1 MDAPSS
7 PPLESDES
15 GSPDA
20 IGKPRPGADPKNSVI
35 AKLGLFASANWKL
48 TLVVWLATI
57 AGGAWA
63 FLGGLD
69 REGFPPIDVPIAITS
84 GVYFVDD
91 VETVDADLAEPL
103 ARVFAEAEGVESVV
117 MNANPNGFFSII
129 QFESGFTSPEGVA
142 VLEDAARDLQL
153 PPQVQVDFQ
162 TLDAAKFVETY
173 DVLVSVS
180 GPVGV
185 DAESLQ
191 TQAESIRAYLAET
204 PGVTLAETR
213 ELITEA
219 QGLDGTLQERQ
230 TRFSRTYFEGNDGFT
245 PAIQV
250 GLVRDADD
258 ESLDIL
264 KFSDRINER
273 LEDAPVLAEGFRVDV
288 TGDFAVDIRNQ
299 VNSLIGNLITGLIAV
314 TAVTFLL
321 IGWRASLV
329 TAMFMITVMT
339 GALLILFVVGYTL
352 NTITLFSLI
361 LTLGLLVDD
370 AIVIGESIDAT
381 KVEGGTK
388 ERILGISLTRVAL
401 ASLAGTLTTV
411 LVFGP
416 LAFIGG
422 ILGEFIRAIPV
433 TVIITLIASY
443 IASIIFIPTI
453 GKYVLLAGG
462 RPRNPIAA
470 LEKKLSQWTGRL
482 ASFPAR
488 RGVVGIVVGVLLA
501 LLPVMA
507 IGGAGQIAASL
518 GFNIFPSS
526 KDANILFIESEFPPG
541 TTIEDAEAVAEQID
555 EVTVDVLGEDLVR
568 SQYVRGNVR
577 RAENFLDLVPFGDR
591 SDDRKAPFLKDELQG
606 ALDAVPGARVTVSV
620 IDAGP
625 PALGLPFAVQISTG
639 DDPAAAQALADEL
652 VATLPGQVLDK
663 PGETTT
669 IVTAVESTAGI
680 ISRNGPDRFIE
691 VRAAYDNDDLTANLN
706 ATQELIEND
715 LVPQERLA
723 EFGLPADALEFD
735 FGQESDN
742 QEDFAALGTFGG
754 LALLLMFVLLVIQFR
769 SVLQPI
775 LVFLAIPFSFL
786 GVTTALAATDNGIS
800 FFSGVGFIA
809 LIGVVVNNT
818 ILLVDSANQAR
829 RSGLSL
835 GASIEQAV
843 RRRFRP
849 LVATAL
855 TTVAGLLPLALSDP
869 FWEGLSF
876 TLMGGLLSSTFL
888 VLLSFPIYY
897 LLLTS
902 VVEWLEV
909 GSRWMYVAGALVA
922 GLGLAV
928 ALPGGL
934 AVLGSILAVLAFF
947 LLLELGLNALK
958 KRLGNRSS
966 APATA

>member
-1 MDAPSS
+1 MD
-7 PPLESDES
+7 SDLAR
-15 GSPDA
+15 DA
-20 IGKPRPGADPKNSVI
+20 DTQADGPHGLTMDPKNSVI
-35 AKLGLFASANWKL
+35 ARLGLFASANWKL
-48 TLVVWLATI
+48 TLAVWLATI

-91 VETVDADLAEPL
+91 VETVDSDVAEPL
-103 ARVFAEAEGVESVV
+103 ASIFAEAEGVESVV

-129 QFESGFTSPEGVA
+129 QFESGFTSPQGVA
-142 VLEDAARDLQL
+142 VLEDAASDLQL
-153 PPQVQVDFQ
+153 PPQVQVDYQ

-173 DVLVSVS
+173 DILVSVS

-185 DAESLQ
+185 DTETLQ
-191 TQAESIRAYLAET
+191 SEAESIRAFLAET

-219 QGLDGTLQERQ
+219 QGVDGTLEERQ
-230 TRFSRTYFEGNDGFT
+230 TRFSRTFFEGNDGFT

-258 ESLDIL
+258 ETLDIL

-273 LEDAPVLAEGFRVDV
+273 LDDAPALAEGFRVDV

-299 VNSLIGNLITGLIAV
+299 VNSLIGNLVTGLLAV
-314 TAVTFLL
+314 TAVSFLL

-329 TAMFMITVMT
+329 TAAFMITVMT
-339 GALLILFVVGYTL
+339 GALLVLFVVGYTL
-352 NTITLFSLI
+352 NTITLFGLI

-388 ERILGISLTRVAL
+388 ERILGVSLTRVAL

-443 IASIIFIPTI
+443 IASIVFIPTI

-462 RPRNPIAA
+462 HPRNPIAA
-470 LEKKLSQWTGRL
+470 LEKKLSVWTGRL

-488 RGVVGIVVGVLLA
+488 RGAFGIVVGVLLA
-501 LLPVMA
+501 LLPIMA
-507 IGGAGQIAASL
+507 IAGAGQIAAGL

-541 TTIEDAEAVAEQID
+541 TTIEDAQAVAERID

-591 SDDRKAPFLKDELQG
+591 SDDRKAPFLREELQS
-606 ALDAVPGARVTVSV
+606 ALSAVPGARVTVSV

-625 PALGLPFAVQISTG
+625 PVLGLPFAVQISTG

-652 VATLPGQVLDK
+652 VAILPGQILDK
-663 PGETTT
+663 SGETTT
-669 IVTAVESTAGI
+669 VVTAIESTAGI

-691 VRAAYDNDDLTANLN
+691 VRASYDNDDLTANLN

-715 LVPQERLA
+715 LVPAERLT
-723 EFGLPADALEFD
+723 ELGLRADALEFD

-742 QEDFAALGTFGG
+742 QEDFASLGTFGS
-754 LALLLMFVLLVIQFR
+754 LALLLMFILLVVQFR
-769 SVLQPI
+769 SVLQPV

-786 GVTTALAATDNGIS
+786 GLTAALAATDNGIS

-897 LLLTS
+897 LSLTS
-902 VVEWLEV
+902 AVEWLAG
-909 GSRWMYVAGALVA
+909 GSRWMVVAGAFAVGA
-922 GLGLAV
+922 TLAAV
-928 ALPGGL
+928 LSGGI
-934 AVLGSILAVLAFF
+934 AVLGTIIAGIAFF
-947 LLLELGLNALK
+947 LLLELGLTALK
-958 KRLGNRSS
+958 RRFGRGD
-966 APATA
+966 ATPATA